1 MVSAAKEPIMTIAE
15 ILLEPFDIE
24 VPATRRILAAIPE
37 DNPTYKPHEK
47 SMALGRL
54 AMHVATLPA
63 LGTLILTTSELDAA
77 TAKFPDATFVSRDH
91 ALREFDTRTAELRSL
106 LAAAS
111 DSDLQY
117 LWKFGIGDFV
127 FSNNTRA
134 CSLQHMFFGH
144 LIHHRAQLG
153 VYLRLLDLP
162 VPGVYG
168 PSADDKLTAATK

>member
-1 MVSAAKEPIMTIAE
+1 MTIAE
-15 ILLEPFDIE
+15 TLLEPFDIE
-24 VPATRRILAAIPE
+24 VSMTCRILGAIPE
-37 DNPTYKPHEK
+37 DHPTYKPHEK

-63 LGTLILTTSELDAA
+63 LGTLILTTPELDAA
-77 TAKFPDATFVSRDH
+77 TAKFPDATFISRDH
-91 ALREFDTRTAELRSL
+91 ALAAFDARAAELRSL
-106 LAAAS
+106 LAVAS

-127 FSNNTRA
+127 FSRNTRA

-168 PSADDKLTAATK
+168 PSADDKPGG

>member
-1 MVSAAKEPIMTIAE
+1 MTIAE
-15 ILLEPFDIE
+15 TLLEPFDIE
-24 VPATRRILAAIPE
+24 VPMTRRILGAIPE
-37 DNPTYKPHEK
+37 DHPGYKPHEK

-63 LGTLILTTSELDAA
+63 LGTLILTTPELDAA
-77 TAKFPDATFVSRDH
+77 TAKFPDATFISRDH
-91 ALREFDTRTAELRSL
+91 ALAEFDACAAELRSL

-111 DSDLQY
+111 DAHLQY

-127 FSNNTRA
+127 FSRNTRA

-168 PSADDKLTAATK
+168 PSADDKLKS